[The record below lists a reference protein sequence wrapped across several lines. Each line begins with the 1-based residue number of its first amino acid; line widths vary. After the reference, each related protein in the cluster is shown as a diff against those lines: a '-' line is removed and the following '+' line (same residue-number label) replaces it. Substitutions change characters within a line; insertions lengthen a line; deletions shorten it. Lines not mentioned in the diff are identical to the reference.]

1 MTPPTRY
8 RDAGVD
14 IDAGEEAVRRIQKA
28 VHSTFGPHVAT
39 EIGRFAGAM
48 VIPGGDPDLLLV
60 ASMDGVGT
68 KLKVAALMNRY
79 DTVGQ
84 DLVNH
89 CVGDIGVHGAEP
101 LFFLDYVAMGHLVPA
116 VVEHIV
122 EGLAIAC
129 RANGCALLGGETAEM
144 PGIYSG
150 TDFDLAGCIVGT
162 VRRDAFVDGRT
173 IRPGDV
179 LLGFPSTGLH
189 TNGYSLARRVLFE
202 NGRAKPED
210 PLPGTQSTLGDAL
223 LAVHRSYLP
232 QLRALKSIL
241 KGAAHI
247 TGGGLPGN
255 VNRMLPE
262 GTNAKIHV
270 DRWKVPP
277 IMHVI
282 GERGE
287 VPQDDLYR
295 AFNMGIGLV
304 TAVDKDAVERAKAAT
319 QGEAIVI
326 GEIVAGAGKVELVGN
341 PVW

>member
-68 KLKVAALMNRY
+68 KLKIAALMDRY

-101 LFFLDYVAMGHLVPA
+101 LFFLDYVAMGRLVPA
-116 VVEHIV
+116 VVEKIV

-144 PGIYSG
+144 PGIYAG

-173 IRPGDV
+173 ICPGDV

-202 NGRAKPED
+202 NGSAKPGD
-210 PLPGTQSTLGDAL
+210 PLPGAKGTVGDAL

-232 QLRALKSIL
+232 QLRALKGIM

-255 VNRMLPE
+255 VNRMLPS
-262 GTNAKIHV
+262 GMNAKIYV

-277 IMHVI
+277 IMKVI
-282 GERGE
+282 AERGE

-295 AFNMGIGLV
+295 ALNMGIGLV
-304 TAVDKDAVERAKAAT
+304 TAVGADAVERATSAT
-319 QGEAIVI
+319 EGEAIVI
-326 GEIVAGAGKVELVGN
+326 GEITEGKGKVELVGD